1 MRAVLHQDVVAL
13 ARCLLLLAP
22 ADRRNFADLQ
32 IALSDQADVYRNESG
47 RAHQFFG
54 NGTLMS
60 CCKGHRQDAERRVD
74 DPDYADCMIKALE
87 AIVAF
92 RTNSPPR

>member
-13 ARCLLLLAP
+13 ARCLLPLAP
-22 ADRRNFADLQ
+22 ADRRRFADLQ
-32 IALSDQADVYRNESG
+32 IVLSNQADVFRAEFG
-47 RAHQFFG
+47 RIHPFFG

-60 CCKGHRQDAERRVD
+60 CCSGHQQDAERRID

-87 AIVAF
+87 AILAF
-92 RTNSPPR
+92 RSNTPQQ

>member
-13 ARCLLLLAP
+13 ARCLLPLAP
-22 ADRRNFADLQ
+22 EDRRTFADLQ
-32 IALSDQADVYRNESG
+32 ITLSDQADTYRNDFG
-47 RAHQFFG
+47 RAHPFFG

-60 CCKGHRQDAERRVD
+60 CCNGQRQDAERRID
-74 DPDYADCMIKALE
+74 NLDYADCMIKALE

-92 RTNSPPR
+92 RMNGPQN

>member
-22 ADRRNFADLQ
+22 ADRRKFADLQ
-32 IALSDQADVYRNESG
+32 ISLTDQADVYRTESG
-47 RAHQFFG
+47 RVHPFFG

-60 CCKGHRQDAERRVD
+60 CCNGHQQDAERRVD

-92 RTNSPPR
+92 GTNSPPR